1 MCNLYANTSTQD
13 LMRKLFELPRERDRL
28 GNAEP
33 RRAIFPKYPGP
44 VLRLDAAEEPEL
56 VEMGWGFIL
65 PQKSKKTGKPIL
77 PKAVNNARD
86 DKVQTSRFWKASFEE
101 RRCLIP
107 ATSFC
112 EAKGR
117 NPAVYHWFGV
127 DGRSPFCF
135 AGIWRESKSGY
146 GKGDG
151 AIETY
156 SMLTT
161 TPNALVKQIH
171 PDRMPVILD
180 QADWTAWLNGTPEE
194 AAKLLRPFPADRMP
208 IMTAPSYLPS
218 SLQIASTTR
227 CRTSSC

>member
-13 LMRKLFELPRERDRL
+13 LMRQLFGLPADRDRL
-28 GNAEP
+28 GNAEGWP
-33 RRAIFPKYPGP
+33 AIYPKYPGP
-44 VLRLDAAEEPEL
+44 VLRLGGDGEPEL
-56 VEMGWGFIL
+56 LELGWGFVL
-65 PQKSKKTGKPIL
+65 PQISKKTGKPIL
-77 PKAVNNARD
+77 PRAVNNARD
-86 DKVQTSRFWKASFEE
+86 DKVTTSRFWKSSFEA

-117 NPAVYHWFGV
+117 QPAVYHWFGV
-127 DGRSPFCF
+127 DDRSPFCF
-135 AGIWRESKSGY
+135 AGIWREDKLGY

-161 TPNALVKQIH
+161 TPNSLVKTIH

-180 QADWTAWLNGTPEE
+180 PADWETWLHGSAEE
-194 AAKLLRPFPADRMP
+194 AAGLLRPFPAERMAIIDAGEELKSEP
-208 IMTAPSYLPS
+208 
-218 SLQIASTTR
+218 R
-227 CRTSSC
+227 